1 MDPPAILRSIFIPSS
16 EDCTNIVSYWT
27 RNLRLL
33 NLSVVNYDPYAATC
47 MRDSALSTAR
57 RLPSTFFKPF
67 PRLHFIEIRFTISL
81 NILLLGRSDCLRI
94 SIKSAAG
101 AIAVP
106 VYQTS
111 NMPGFLLIT
120 RIFTLDRALY
130 RMEGLASIM
139 NLV

>member
-1 MDPPAILRSIFIPSS
+1 MYERLGVKHSTPSPFHF
-16 EDCTNIVSYWT
+16 
-27 RNLRLL
+27 LQ
-33 NLSVVNYDPYAATC
+33 
-47 MRDSALSTAR
+47 
-57 RLPSTFFKPF
+57 TFSK
-67 PRLHFIEIRFTISL
+67 HFIEIRFTISL